1 MMELMTTQ
9 MMIGKP
15 TYDMKK
21 LPNWFKIIVVIVVVV
36 IGYKYGYE
44 IGYAITNWFLDLLNF

>member
-1 MMELMTTQ
+1 
-9 MMIGKP
+9 
-15 TYDMKK
+15 MKDK
-21 LPNWFKIIVVIVVVV
+21 IPNWFKIIVVIVVVV

>member
-1 MMELMTTQ
+1 MVF
-9 MMIGKP
+9 KR
-15 TYDMKK
+15 MKK

-44 IGYAITNWFLDLLNF
+44 IGYAITNWFLDL

>member
-1 MMELMTTQ
+1 
-9 MMIGKP
+9 
-15 TYDMKK
+15 MKK

>member
-1 MMELMTTQ
+1 MELMTTQ

>member
-1 MMELMTTQ
+1 
-9 MMIGKP
+9 
-15 TYDMKK
+15 MKR
-21 LPNWFKIIVVIVVVV
+21 LPNWIKLFLGVIGLA

>member
-1 MMELMTTQ
+1 
-9 MMIGKP
+9 
-15 TYDMKK
+15 MKK

-44 IGYAITNWFLDLLNF
+44 IGYAITNWFLDL

>member
-1 MMELMTTQ
+1 
-9 MMIGKP
+9 
-15 TYDMKK
+15 MKK

-44 IGYAITNWFLDLLNF
+44 IGYAITNWFLDLLNL